1 MAARDLLNARLR
13 ERDAAVEASGS
24 RRRLG
29 RLTAKRFRPE
39 MAPQRLE
46 KIESAL
52 GNGMGSDASNLQHLV
67 HGRVADRAAWVTTVS
82 PNQKESRLPLR
93 LSPEIDGPADCGGE
107 IFLFAN
113 P

>member
-1 MAARDLLNARLR
+1 MAARGLLNARLR

-39 MAPQRLE
+39 TAPQRLE

-52 GNGMGSDASNLQHLV
+52 GNGMG
-67 HGRVADRAAWVTTVS
+67 
-82 PNQKESRLPLR
+82 
-93 LSPEIDGPADCGGE
+93 
-107 IFLFAN
+107 
-113 P
+113 